1 MSKQVLQ
8 EEIDELNLG
17 MKGYEEDAEA
27 IFDQALRAAVLIP
40 GTEFEEVFDAAP
52 DLPFHHKYVESVIT
66 WVWYEVHENE
76 VPLENLPL
84 ALATFYQAYEPYFA
98 TYWQ

>member
-8 EEIDELNLG
+8 EHIDELELG

-27 IFDQALRAAVLIP
+27 IFDQALRAAMLIP
-40 GTEFEEVFDAAP
+40 GMEFEEVFDAAP
-52 DLPFHHKYVESVIT
+52 DLAFHHKYVESVIT

-76 VPLENLPL
+76 VPIENLPL
-84 ALATFYQAYEPYFA
+84 ALASFYQAYEPYFA
-98 TYWQ
+98 TYWK